1 MGSLFR
7 LTGDTVTPSAGTR
20 VLKASEAA
28 VLLEANAVLDAARE
42 RVADMERK
50 AGEAYER
57 RREEG
62 YRDGVEEGRLEHA
75 EKVMETVLSSVEYI
89 EGIEATLV
97 NVVAVAVRKVI
108 GEIDENERIVRIV
121 RNALVTVRNQQHV
134 TIRVA
139 PADEKAVREGLASML
154 ASVPGVKVG
163 ELCILRN
170 PWEDWTLRAEVVGF
184 VKQVALLTPLGDL
197 QGISP
202 ATEVIPTGEIH
213 SVPVGEDLLGRV
225 LNGLGDPIDG
235 GPPLKPRTHYPVYA
249 DPPNPMLRKIIDKP
263 ISLGLRVLDGVLTC
277 GEGQRMGIFAA
288 AGGGKSTLL
297 SSIIKGCSA
306 DVCVLALIGER
317 GREVR
322 EFIENDLGPE
332 GRKKAVLVV
341 STSDRSSMERLK
353 AAYTAT
359 AVAEYF
365 RDQHKSVLLMMDSVT
380 RFGRAQ
386 REIGLAAGEPPTRR
400 GFPPSVFSTLPKLM
414 ERAGNSDKGSITAL
428 YTVLVEGDDMTEP
441 IADETRSILD
451 GHIILS
457 RKLAAANHY
466 PAIDVQA
473 SVSRVMNA
481 IVTKEHKKAAQAL
494 RKVLAK
500 FAEVELLV
508 QIGEYKKGS
517 DKEADDA
524 LARINA
530 VNAFLR
536 QGLDEKSTF
545 EETLQALYKV
555 VA

>member
-1 MGSLFR
+1 MAF
-7 LTGDTVTPSAGTR
+7 
-20 VLKASEAA
+20 
-28 VLLEANAVLDAARE
+28 
-42 RVADMERK
+42 
-50 AGEAYER
+50 
-57 RREEG
+57 
-62 YRDGVEEGRLEHA
+62 
-75 EKVMETVLSSVEYI
+75 EYI
-89 EGIEATLV
+89 TSLLKDTIQSTNPVEVRGRVEQ
-97 NVVAVAVRKVI
+97 VVGTIIRAV
-108 GEIDENERIVRIV
+108 
-121 RNALVTVRNQQHV
+121 
-134 TIRVA
+134 
-139 PADEKAVREGLASML
+139 
-154 ASVPGVKVG
+154 VPGVKVG

-170 PWEDWTLRAEVVGF
+170 PWEKWELKAEVVGF

-202 ATEVIPTGEIH
+202 ATEVIPTGTIH
-213 SVPVGEDLLGRV
+213 SVPVGECLLGRV
-225 LNGLGDPIDG
+225 LDGLGNPIDKG
-235 GPPLKPRTHYPVYA
+235 APLKPQGYYPVYA
-249 DPPNPMLRKIIDKP
+249 DPPNPMKRKIIDKP
-263 ISLGLRVLDGVLTC
+263 ISLGLRVLDGILTC

-322 EFIENDLGPE
+322 EFIEHDLGEE
-332 GRKKAVLVV
+332 GKKKAVLVV

-359 AVAEYF
+359 AIAEYF
-365 RDQHKSVLLMMDSVT
+365 RDQQKKVLLMMDSVT

-457 RKLAAANHY
+457 RKLASANHY
-466 PAIDVQA
+466 PAIDVQQ

-481 IVTKEHKKAAQAL
+481 IVSKEQKQEAQIL
-494 RKVLAK
+494 RKILAK
-500 FAEVELLV
+500 YAEVELLV
-508 QIGEYKKGS
+508 QIGEYTKGS
-517 DKEADDA
+517 DPEADFA
-524 LARINA
+524 LSKINA
-530 VNAFLR
+530 VNSFLK
-536 QGLDEKSTF
+536 QGLEEKSTF
-545 EETLQALYKV
+545 EETLKALHAAV
-555 VA
+555 Q

>member
-1 MGSLFR
+1 MAF
-7 LTGDTVTPSAGTR
+7 
-20 VLKASEAA
+20 
-28 VLLEANAVLDAARE
+28 
-42 RVADMERK
+42 
-50 AGEAYER
+50 
-57 RREEG
+57 
-62 YRDGVEEGRLEHA
+62 
-75 EKVMETVLSSVEYI
+75 EYI
-89 EGIEATLV
+89 GELLKEAVHSTNPV
-97 NVVAVAVRKVI
+97 EVRGRVEQVVGTIIRAV
-108 GEIDENERIVRIV
+108 
-121 RNALVTVRNQQHV
+121 
-134 TIRVA
+134 
-139 PADEKAVREGLASML
+139 
-154 ASVPGVKVG
+154 VPGVKVG

-170 PWEDWTLRAEVVGF
+170 PWENWELKAEVVGF
-184 VKQVALLTPLGDL
+184 IKQVALLTPLGDL

-202 ATEVIPTGEIH
+202 ATEVIPTGTIH
-213 SVPVGEDLLGRV
+213 SIPVGECLLGRV
-225 LNGLGDPIDG
+225 LDGLGNPIDG
-235 GPPLKPRTHYPVYA
+235 GAPLKPRGFYPVYA
-249 DPPNPMLRKIIDKP
+249 DPPNPMTRKIIDKP

-322 EFIENDLGPE
+322 EFIEHDLGEE
-332 GRKKAVLVV
+332 GKKKAVLVV

-359 AVAEYF
+359 AIAEYF
-365 RDQHKSVLLMMDSVT
+365 RDQNKKVLLMMDSVT

-466 PAIDVQA
+466 PAIDVQQ

-481 IVTKEHKKAAQAL
+481 IVSKEHKKMAQEL
-494 RKVLAK
+494 RKILAK
-500 FAEVELLV
+500 YAEVELLV
-508 QIGEYKKGS
+508 QIGEYKKGT
-517 DKEADDA
+517 DPEADTA
-524 LARINA
+524 LAKINA
-530 VNAFLR
+530 VNSFLK
-536 QGLDEKSTF
+536 QGLEEKSSF
-545 EETLQALYKV
+545 EETLQGLANALR
-555 VA
+555 